1 MSMDIKPILDN
12 GREPLVHRAG
22 WVMINPDT
30 VIRNGFVRV
39 EQGRVVETGV
49 FHQTTPGNIVDHGP
63 GLLMPSFVNAH
74 THLELSALK
83 GKLSF
88 SGGFGSW
95 VRDLLMLR
103 ESMGVD
109 GLVAGIGTGVDD
121 LVNSG
126 SLVVGDVSTLGIVEP
141 RIKDSSLSGVF
152 FREYLGNSLPELAE
166 IETSDRITSSYAG
179 HAPHT
184 TSPALFKHLKDACKA
199 AGQIFSVHLAESSD
213 EVEFITTGKGLWADF
228 LNEMAVDYASWG
240 LPFKSPVAYLD
251 SLGLLDEHTLAV
263 HLIRADKQDIRIL
276 KQRRVPVCICLRSN
290 QNLHKTLPDLESMI
304 DEGLLICFGTDSLA
318 STASLSIPDEMG
330 YLAEAFPQIPAKEMI
345 RMATING
352 AKALGLGKVFGSLEP
367 RKMASMVYIPVS
379 AETEHALFENI
390 LLQQFPV
397 NGNGDTL
404 LSPATEP

>member
-1 MSMDIKPILDN
+1 MKKDIKPILDN

-30 VIRNGFVRV
+30 VIWNGFVRV
-39 EQGRVVETGV
+39 EQGRVEETGV
-49 FHQTTPGNIVDHGP
+49 FHQATPGKVVDHGP

-88 SGGFGSW
+88 GVGFGSW
-95 VRDLLMLR
+95 VRDLLVLR

-141 RIKDSSLSGVF
+141 RLKGSFLSGVF
-152 FREYLGNSLPELAE
+152 FREYLGNHLPQLAD
-166 IETSDRITSSYAG
+166 IETVDRFTSSYAG

-184 TSPALFKHLKDACKA
+184 TSPALFKHLKETCRA
-199 AGQIFSVHLAESSD
+199 ASQVFSVHLAESTD
-213 EVEFITTGKGLWADF
+213 EVEFITTGKGMWADF
-228 LNEMAVDYASWG
+228 LLERSVDYASWG

-251 SLGLLDEHTLAV
+251 SLGLLDEQTLAV

-290 QNLHKTLPDLESMI
+290 QNLHKSLPDLESMI
-304 DEGLLICFGTDSLA
+304 AEGLLICLGTDSLA
-318 STASLSIPDEMG
+318 STASLSIPDEMR
-330 YLAEAFPQIPAKEMI
+330 YLAEAFPQIPAKEMV

-352 AKALGLGKVFGSLEP
+352 AKALGLEKTFGSLDP
-367 RKMASMVYIPVS
+367 GKIASLVYIPVS

-390 LLQQFPV
+390 LLQQFP
-397 NGNGDTL
+397 
-404 LSPATEP
+404 ATEP